1 MVSNVI
7 EFKVKEEVHVLTFTC
22 PKVIRMNK
30 MPNDNIT
37 LEIMNGVGKAWVAAS
52 SRLEAKK
59 KLHKIISI
67 LEWTDE
73 DHTIH

>member
-22 PKVIRMNK
+22 PEVIRMNK

-37 LEIMNGVGKAWVAAS
+37 LEIRDGKGKAWVPAV

-73 DHTIH
+73 GQIIH

>member
-1 MVSNVI
+1 
-7 EFKVKEEVHVLTFTC
+7 
-22 PKVIRMNK
+22 

-37 LEIMNGVGKAWVAAS
+37 LEIRDGKGKAWVPAV

-73 DHTIH
+73 GQIIH